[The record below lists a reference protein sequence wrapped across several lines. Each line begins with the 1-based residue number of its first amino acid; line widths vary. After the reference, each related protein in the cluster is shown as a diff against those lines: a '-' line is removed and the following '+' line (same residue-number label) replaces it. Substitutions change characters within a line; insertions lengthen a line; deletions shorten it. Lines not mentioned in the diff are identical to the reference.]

1 MILSLVQ
8 LEPVGRE
15 GMRLLS
21 ENSVASH
28 LLPVARQLLLNIGSG
43 ALARALGCQGD
54 GCSILLLV
62 DFWQTNPE

>member
-1 MILSLVQ
+1 
-8 LEPVGRE
+8 
-15 GMRLLS
+15 MRLLS
-21 ENSVASH
+21 QNSVASH

-62 DFWQTNPE
+62 DCGKTTPNK